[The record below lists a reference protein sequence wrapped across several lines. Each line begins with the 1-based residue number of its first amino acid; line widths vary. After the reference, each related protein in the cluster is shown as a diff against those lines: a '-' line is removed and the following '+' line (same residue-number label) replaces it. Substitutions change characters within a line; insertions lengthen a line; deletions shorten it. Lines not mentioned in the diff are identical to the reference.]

1 MNPYLRASRK
11 YPQLT
16 QQARQQL
23 SRRPQLTPKPDK
35 RAGDDKVIR
44 RARDPQTG
52 QFLPD
57 NPETSNID
65 EAWVVA
71 KS

>member
-1 MNPYLRASRK
+1 MNPYVRAAK
-11 YPQLT
+11 KHPQLS
-16 QQARQQL
+16 QQAREQL
-23 SRRPQLTPKPDK
+23 SRRPEHTPKPDK
-35 RAGDDKVIR
+35 PSGTEKVIR

-57 NPETSNID
+57 NPETPNVD

-71 KS
+71 KK